1 MKVWGFIYKVC
12 KCNLVDKT
20 LQKTKST
27 ISVLGGLYISVVLL
41 SSQCK
46 STLAM
51 TVSTILHYD
60 DDGDDDEDDKQTAS
74 LTVGCLD
81 HTNVKDY
88 TK

>member
-1 MKVWGFIYKVC
+1 MYLIYESMRFYHKVC

-27 ISVLGGLYISVVLL
+27 ISVLGGLYISVLL
-41 SSQCK
+41 LCSQCK

-60 DDGDDDEDDKQTAS
+60 DDDEDDKQTAS
-74 LTVGCLD
+74 LTVSCLD
-81 HTNVKDY
+81 HTNAIL
-88 TK
+88 

>member
-1 MKVWGFIYKVC
+1 M
-12 KCNLVDKT
+12 
-20 LQKTKST
+20 QKTKST

-60 DDGDDDEDDKQTAS
+60 GDDDDEDDKQTAS

>member
-1 MKVWGFIYKVC
+1 M
-12 KCNLVDKT
+12 
-20 LQKTKST
+20 QKTKST

-41 SSQCK
+41 SSK

-51 TVSTILHYD
+51 TVSTILHY
-60 DDGDDDEDDKQTAS
+60 DGDDDEDDKQTAS